1 MSVEDELKKDHTD
14 MQAIVDSKQK
24 IIDAQVRMPENIR
37 TFTKGKKKNA
47 LVVIVRGQNTGDL
60 LFLLLLLLPLS

>member
-24 IIDAQVRMPENIR
+24 IIDAQVRVFKMVKIYQ
-37 TFTKGKKKNA
+37 KV
-47 LVVIVRGQNTGDL
+47 VVIM
-60 LFLLLLLLPLS
+60 